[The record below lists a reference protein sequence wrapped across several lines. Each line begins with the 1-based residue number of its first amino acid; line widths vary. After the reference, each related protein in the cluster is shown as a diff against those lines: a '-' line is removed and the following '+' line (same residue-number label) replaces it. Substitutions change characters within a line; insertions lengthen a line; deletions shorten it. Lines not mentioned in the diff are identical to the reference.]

1 MGQRVKLKKD
11 RSKVKGV
18 AIRRRMNAP
27 KKKTKGKR
35 A

>member
-1 MGQRVKLKKD
+1 MGQRIARKKD

-18 AIRRRMNAP
+18 AIRRRLNAP

-35 A
+35 S